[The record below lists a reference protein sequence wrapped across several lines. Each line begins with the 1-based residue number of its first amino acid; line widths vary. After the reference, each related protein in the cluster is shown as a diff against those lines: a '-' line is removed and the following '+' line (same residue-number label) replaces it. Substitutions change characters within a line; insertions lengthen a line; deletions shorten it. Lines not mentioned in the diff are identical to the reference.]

1 MDRIERAKSR
11 KPIVRND
18 ISGHSSRNESEPA
31 NTAFIQGIQK
41 HHLENGLTILTRE
54 DHTAAIVSTMIWYR
68 VGSRF
73 ERPGTTGISHFL
85 EHMMFKGTQR
95 YEKGE
100 IDSITASRGGNNN
113 AFTSND
119 YTAYYFTFAS
129 DRWWSALDIEADRMG
144 NNRFDPTEFELE
156 RQVIIEEIKMDRD
169 SPWETLGEA
178 VGSHSFQKHPY
189 RFPVIGTYED
199 LMSITRDQM
208 IEHYRHFYCPNNAIL
223 VLVGDFHT
231 EEVLERVEQLFAPLP
246 RGRVPEAR
254 TVSEP
259 PRTGQI
265 RVELKRPTE
274 IPRMI
279 VAFGAPSVRQQEHY
293 AFHILEEAL
302 SQGRLSRLYGRLI
315 EQERVASGLN
325 TEFSETFDP
334 YLFSIRVEPHPE
346 ADLGKI
352 EAMIFEEIATL
363 TREPLSE
370 TELKRAKNQCITQ
383 FFASFETTLD
393 QTIQLG
399 LLETLDRYQ
408 YWYDYVPQI
417 NRLTAEE
424 VARVADQYWSPEQA
438 TVGILVNGAIEEEES
453 AL

>member
-1 MDRIERAKSR
+1 
-11 KPIVRND
+11 
-18 ISGHSSRNESEPA
+18 
-31 NTAFIQGIQK
+31 
-41 HHLENGLTILTRE
+41 
-54 DHTAAIVSTMIWYR
+54 
-68 VGSRF
+68 
-73 ERPGTTGISHFL
+73 
-85 EHMMFKGTQR
+85 
-95 YEKGE
+95 
-100 IDSITASRGGNNN
+100 
-113 AFTSND
+113 
-119 YTAYYFTFAS
+119 
-129 DRWWSALDIEADRMG
+129 
-144 NNRFDPTEFELE
+144 
-156 RQVIIEEIKMDRD
+156 
-169 SPWETLGEA
+169 
-178 VGSHSFQKHPY
+178 
-189 RFPVIGTYED
+189 
-199 LMSITRDQM
+199 
-208 IEHYRHFYCPNNAIL
+208 
-223 VLVGDFHT
+223 
-231 EEVLERVEQLFAPLP
+231 
-246 RGRVPEAR
+246 
-254 TVSEP
+254 
-259 PRTGQI
+259 
-265 RVELKRPTE
+265 
-274 IPRMI
+274 MI

-293 AFHILEEAL
+293 AFQILEEAL

-325 TEFSETFDP
+325 TEFFETFDP